1 MGTEGK
7 VGSDVYISKKIS
19 ESAIRRLSL
28 YLRNLEDLE
37 RGGRDTV
44 SSEEMSGQSGT
55 TAAQVRKDLSLFGS
69 FGKRGLGYPV
79 SELAERIR
87 GILGLDRRWR
97 LALIGVGRIG
107 SALVEYGGFGRRGY
121 DIVAIFD
128 SDESKVGGTRG
139 GLTVRHVDDFEV
151 VAEEEN
157 VQIVI
162 LSIPLEAVP
171 SVMDRVRGA
180 GVRGILSFAPT
191 KLKVPDG
198 VVVKDVNMVME
209 LEALSFALSQREGE
223 A

>member
-1 MGTEGK
+1 
-7 VGSDVYISKKIS
+7 
-19 ESAIRRLSL
+19 
-28 YLRNLEDLE
+28 
-37 RGGRDTV
+37 
-44 SSEEMSGQSGT
+44 
-55 TAAQVRKDLSLFGS
+55 
-69 FGKRGLGYPV
+69 
-79 SELAERIR
+79 
-87 GILGLDRRWR
+87 
-97 LALIGVGRIG
+97 
-107 SALVEYGGFGRRGY
+107 
-121 DIVAIFD
+121 
-128 SDESKVGGTRG
+128 
-139 GLTVRHVDDFEV
+139 VRHIDDFEV